1 MLCRKLANVG
11 LRIRIMRSGY
21 DEKRFGEKTKRGKFR
36 GYRNWDRNVLW
47 MESGTVGTNS
57 VDH

>member
-1 MLCRKLANVG
+1 
-11 LRIRIMRSGY
+11 MRSGY

-47 MESGTVGTNS
+47 IKSGTAGTNS